1 MPSTR
6 PAILTHLPPETK
18 AEIQRRALALDRSMA
33 WWVHIIQPKPTTTC
47 CDDAER
53 GAWCPTCGRSAA

>member
-6 PAILTHLPPETK
+6 PAILTHLPAETK

-33 WWVHIIQPKPTTTC
+33 WWVREALAEKLEREC
-47 CDDAER
+47 SMEAAWENRDSDAPV
-53 GAWCPTCGRSAA
+53 A

>member
-18 AEIQRRALALDRSMA
+18 AEVQRRARLLDRSMA
-33 WWVHIIQPKPTTTC
+33 WWVREAI
-47 CDDAER
+47 AEKLER
-53 GAWCPTCGRSAA
+53 EDKEREAE